1 MKLRRFEDV
10 LEFYEQV
17 EGYLLSNQLQNKLI
31 LDTCSI
37 LNQLPEDHGLHPLM
51 ATVEEDDEIVAV
63 TVKIPGQKLMLSKIN
78 NLDSL
83 EFLIHH
89 LDSRFEEIP
98 GVIGIAREAEI
109 FAQTWRLAKLD
120 PSSLSVSQRRY
131 KLQGQ
136 LRSYSLDAVNSVP
149 EVKGYFRPGLQSDR
163 SLLLKWFTGLLTD
176 VWGYTREHMK
186 GSIDAYIDR
195 KAIYLWQDGNKPVSM
210 AMAFV
215 DPKTGGQIEL
225 IYTPPEMRKKGYS
238 TACLAALSQHLLK
251 RGSHRCWILTDL
263 RYPIANHVY
272 EKIGYKPLCDWH
284 DYSFV

>member
-10 LEFYEQV
+10 IEFYEEV
-17 EGYLLSNQLQNKLI
+17 EDYLLSNELENKLI

-37 LNQLPEDHGLHPLM
+37 LNQLSLDNQMHPLM
-51 ATVEEDDEIVAV
+51 ATVEENNEIVAV
-63 TVKIPGQKLMLSKIN
+63 TVKIPGQKLMLSKIK

-83 EFLIHH
+83 DFLAHH
-89 LDSRFEEIP
+89 LDSRFEQLL
-98 GVIGIAREAEI
+98 GVTGVAKEAEI
-109 FAQTWRLAKLD
+109 FAQAWR
-120 PSSLSVSQRRY
+120 SLCKNRY

-136 LRSYSLDAVNSVP
+136 LRSYNLDAVNSVP
-149 EVKGYFRPGLQSDR
+149 LVKGYFRPGLQSDR
-163 SLLLKWFTGLLTD
+163 SLLLKWFTGILTD

-210 AMAFV
+210 AIAFI

-225 IYTPPEMRKKGYS
+225 IYTPTELRKKGYS
-238 TACLAALSQHLLK
+238 TACLAALSQYLLN
-251 RGSHRCWILTDL
+251 RGCQKCWTLTDL

-272 EKIGYKPLCDWH
+272 EKIGYKPSCDWH
-284 DYSFV
+284 DYSFL